1 MIAPST
7 VLDPACCAR
16 AHCRLKSTQRWSLC
30 LVAIQGICF
39 SSASGVGIPVLSG
52 VGAVQHSR
60 YRHTDFRL
68 THVLIRT
75 GNQ

>member
-16 AHCRLKSTQRWSLC
+16 AHCRLKSTQRWSLY

-39 SSASGVGIPVLSG
+39 SSAQGVGIPVLSVCRCCTG
-52 VGAVQHSR
+52 TLV
-60 YRHTDFRL
+60 TDIL
-68 THVLIRT
+68 TSV
-75 GNQ
+75 

>member
-39 SSASGVGIPVLSG
+39 SSAQGVGIPVVSG
-52 VGAVQHSR
+52 VGAVLALSLPT
-60 YRHTDFRL
+60 Y
-68 THVLIRT
+68 
-75 GNQ
+75 